1 METSRDD
8 FIIAIRSAFLQ
19 KGAAQRFSLLVLI
32 IISVI
37 LLSLDFYKAKPL
49 NIFRSIS
56 KDIIYRGSFIISLP
70 FKSLDRGYITIK
82 NHFSFYNEYK
92 NLKNELYIL
101 KAQQLN
107 KESEIEFLRMQNRE
121 LKLVIAEDLQRNENN
136 VIAKVILDK
145 QSPFLKSIV
154 LNKGTKSNLKKGMAV
169 LHKKNMVGRIVEVNY
184 LSSRVLLINDL
195 NSKIPVKIQPSG
207 ENAIM
212 SGEGNNLA
220 SLDFLPKLSTIEEEN
235 IVFTSG
241 SDGVFDDGIPIG
253 KITEIEGKFYVE
265 FFSDLNQINFVTVIN
280 NKKEDN

>member
-92 NLKNELYIL
+92 NLKNEIYF
-101 KAQQLN
+101 KSSTAQQR
-107 KESEIEFLRMQNRE
+107 K
-121 LKLVIAEDLQRNENN
+121 
-136 VIAKVILDK
+136 
-145 QSPFLKSIV
+145 
-154 LNKGTKSNLKKGMAV
+154 
-169 LHKKNMVGRIVEVNY
+169 
-184 LSSRVLLINDL
+184 
-195 NSKIPVKIQPSG
+195 
-207 ENAIM
+207 
-212 SGEGNNLA
+212 
-220 SLDFLPKLSTIEEEN
+220 
-235 IVFTSG
+235 
-241 SDGVFDDGIPIG
+241 
-253 KITEIEGKFYVE
+253 
-265 FFSDLNQINFVTVIN
+265 
-280 NKKEDN
+280 

>member
-70 FKSLDRGYITIK
+70 FKSLDRGYKTVK
-82 NHFSFYNEYK
+82 THFTFYDDYQ

-101 KAQQLN
+101 KAQQ
-107 KESEIEFLRMQNRE
+107 SEIEFLKMQNKE
-121 LKLVIAEDLQRNENN
+121 LKIVISDVLHIDTKN

-145 QSPFLKSIV
+145 QSPFLKSII
-154 LNKGTKSNLKKGMAV
+154 LNKGTNSNLKKGMAV

-184 LSSRVLLINDL
+184 LSSRVLLVNDL

-220 SLDFLPKLSTIEEEN
+220 SLDFLPKLSTIEEKN